1 MVKPYFE
8 PISAGLALHQR
19 LGRLP
24 THDELNVELRVENI
38 RFVTQGQKDELFE
51 NGYEPRIFL
60 KGEVQTRENSWHDF
74 FNALVWHAFP
84 QTKCIINALQYE
96 NQKLRYPSKDRLPAE
111 NMLTLFDENG
121 AVVVSRNQELLELIR
136 NHQWHEL
143 FWQRREEMKHNLR
156 VTIIGHGLYE
166 KCLSPYV
173 GMIAQTLLLPEPQ
186 GISLDAYVS
195 TVLSSRSRDLNTSML
210 SPLPIL
216 GIPGWWPE
224 NENESFYANQNYFR
238 RKG

>member
-1 MVKPYFE
+1 VIKPYFE
-8 PISAGLALHQR
+8 PVSVGLALHEE

-24 THDELNVELRVENI
+24 THDELNTTLCVKNI
-38 RFVTQGQKDELFE
+38 RFVAQEQKDDIFE

-84 QTKCIINALQYE
+84 QTKRMINALQYE
-96 NQKLRYPSKDRLPAE
+96 NQRSRYPNKDRLPAE

-121 AVVVSRNQELLELIR
+121 AVVLSQNDMLLELIR
-136 NHQWHEL
+136 EHQWHEL
-143 FWQRREEMKHNLR
+143 FWRRREEVKRDLR
-156 VTIIGHGLYE
+156 IVIIGHGLYE

-173 GMIAQTLLLPEPQ
+173 GMIAQALLLPARNERS
-186 GISLDAYVS
+186 IDTYVS
-195 TVLSSRSRDLNTSML
+195 EFLMSHKALTTDLL

-216 GIPGWWPE
+216 GIPGWWPDNN
-224 NENESFYANQNYFR
+224 NENFYANKNYFR
-238 RKG
+238 SKA